1 MTDCWRTPPEER
13 RLPDLNNEPKITK
26 MRNASP
32 LSITRLSQ
40 RTGATL
46 RALRHYESLG
56 LLKPIRVGRGER
68 LYPDHECDRAA
79 QITRLRQL
87 DLPLSL
93 IQQILD
99 QDCDE
104 TRNET
109 LRRALSSRLA
119 ELEAQT
125 PMVKAALSELSYTG
139 RHVA

>member
-1 MTDCWRTPPEER
+1 
-13 RLPDLNNEPKITK
+13 

-56 LLKPIRVGRGER
+56 LLRPIRAGRGER
-68 LYPDHECDRAA
+68 LYPDHECARAA

-93 IQQILD
+93 IQKILD

-104 TRNET
+104 ARNET

-125 PMVKAALSELSYTG
+125 PRVKAALSELSYTG
-139 RHVA
+139 RLVA